1 MQLAKNGAQ
10 YIEKLEFSLN
20 AVSDG
25 QLLDESSVVVAEDYF
40 NSTVV
45 ETQEYIGDTLISE
58 SNDINC
64 DTNNS
69 ENNFQAS
76 DIHKRLSNTSKTSS
90 DGANTNRN
98 SSNES
103 ASEIEN
109 ESLETVNSTDTL
121 VVDDVGVALAKEI
134 LNTTNPEQPK
144 KKKSNLKKFSQHKA
158 SINWEQTQEK
168 MEKSKLNSEILRKN
182 ANDDLF
188 ALADRKK
195 VDKVILNI
203 LFYNF

>member
-1 MQLAKNGAQ
+1 M
-10 YIEKLEFSLN
+10 EFSLN

-121 VVDDVGVALAKEI
+121 VVDDAGGALVKET
-134 LNTTNPEQPK
+134 LNPTNTSPDQPK
-144 KKKSNLKKFSQHKA
+144 KKKSNLKKISQHKA

-188 ALADRKK
+188 SLADRKK
-195 VDKVILNI
+195 VDKVV
-203 LFYNF
+203 FTY

>member
-1 MQLAKNGAQ
+1 M
-10 YIEKLEFSLN
+10 EFSLN

-121 VVDDVGVALAKEI
+121 VVDDAGGALAKET
-134 LNTTNPEQPK
+134 LNPTNTSPDQPK
-144 KKKSNLKKFSQHKA
+144 KKKSNLKKISQHKA

-188 ALADRKK
+188 SLADRKK
-195 VDKVILNI
+195 VDKVV
-203 LFYNF
+203 FTY